1 MKLTTVYAMIW
12 ISVATAVS
20 VGIIATGNL
29 GALWALLIP
38 AFVGL
43 SVNDSK

>member
-1 MKLTTVYAMIW
+1 MKSATAYAMIW

-29 GALWALLIP
+29 GALWALFIP
-38 AFVGL
+38 AFVSL
-43 SVNDSK
+43 SGNDSK